1 MIRLLSTRFKF
12 KTLLIFLFLLA
23 AIEPI
28 LKQFGQFGLN
38 FLDILF
44 TIALLTA
51 LYSISGNRKI
61 LISGI
66 LMVAPIFFL
75 GWTDFAYNEF
85 YLSLAIYALG
95 MAFFGFVAVSILI
108 HIVAEEKVTMDLIYG
123 SACVYFLIGFMWS
136 IGYGLIEMLMPG
148 SFSVGGDLLNHMDRT
163 HPSHYGFLNDNLTYF
178 SFITLTTLGYGD
190 IVPLSA
196 PAKSVASLEAIAG
209 QLYIALL
216 VGRLVGLHTSQ
227 SMAEKREI
235 KKLKEICRP
244 LLEKDQAN
252 TQKEP

>member
-1 MIRLLSTRFKF
+1 MIRFLSIRFKF
-12 KTLLIFLFLLA
+12 KTLLILLFLLA
-23 AIEPI
+23 GIDPI
-28 LKQFGQFGLN
+28 LKQFGQFGLS

-66 LMVAPIFFL
+66 VLVAPIFFL
-75 GWTDFAYNEF
+75 GLTGFAKNEF
-85 YLSLAIYALG
+85 YLGLVIYAFG

-136 IGYGLIEMLMPG
+136 IGYGLIEMLLPG
-148 SFSVGGDLLNHMDRT
+148 SFSVGGETLTHMDHT
-163 HPSHYGFLNDNLTYF
+163 SNYGFLNDNLSYF

-227 SMAEKREI
+227 TMAEKREK
-235 KKLKEICRP
+235 KKLKEICKP
-244 LLEKDQAN
+244 LLEKDQ
-252 TQKEP
+252 TTTLKEP

>member
-1 MIRLLSTRFKF
+1 MIHLLSTRFKF

-23 AIEPI
+23 AINPV

-38 FLDILF
+38 FLDVLF

-51 LYSISGNRKI
+51 LYPISGNRKI

-66 LMVAPIFFL
+66 LLVAPIFFL
-75 GWTDFAYNEF
+75 AWTDFAKNEF
-85 YLSLAIYALG
+85 YLGLVIYAFG

-108 HIVAEEKVTMDLIYG
+108 HIVAEESVTMDLIYG
-123 SACVYFLIGFMWS
+123 SACVYFLIGLMWS
-136 IGYGLIEMLMPG
+136 IGYGLIELLIPG
-148 SFSVGGDLLNHMDRT
+148 SFSIGGDILAHMDHT
-163 HPSHYGFLNDNLTYF
+163 SHYGFLNENLSYF

-190 IVPLSA
+190 IIPLSA
-196 PAKSVASLEAIAG
+196 PAKSAASLEAIVG

-227 SMAEKREI
+227 SIAKKRE
-235 KKLKEICRP
+235 KEKLEEICKP
-244 LLEKDQAN
+244 LLEKDRAN
-252 TQKEP
+252 TQKAP

>member
-1 MIRLLSTRFKF
+1 MIRLLSIQFKF

-23 AIEPI
+23 AIDPV

-38 FLDILF
+38 FLDVLF

-66 LMVAPIFFL
+66 LLVAPIIFL
-75 GWTDFAYNEF
+75 GWTDFAKNEF
-85 YLSLAIYALG
+85 YLGLVLYAFG

-108 HIVAEEKVTMDLIYG
+108 HIVAEESVTMDLIYG

-136 IGYGLIEMLMPG
+136 IGYGLIELLIPG
-148 SFSVGGDLLNHMDRT
+148 SFSVDGHVLTRMDYLNQ
-163 HPSHYGFLNDNLTYF
+163 YGFLNDNLTYF

-190 IVPLSA
+190 IIPLSP
-196 PAKSVASLEAIAG
+196 PAKSAASLEAIVG

-216 VGRLVGLHTSQ
+216 VARLVGLHTAQ
-227 SMAEKREI
+227 SMAEKREK
-235 KKLKEICRP
+235 KKLKEICKP
-244 LLEKDQAN
+244 LLEKDQAD

>member
-23 AIEPI
+23 AIDPV

-38 FLDILF
+38 FLDVLF

-66 LMVAPIFFL
+66 LLVAPIFFL
-75 GWTDFAYNEF
+75 GWTDFAKNEF
-85 YLSLAIYALG
+85 YLGLVLYAFG
-95 MAFFGFVAVSILI
+95 MAFFGFVAVSILV
-108 HIVAEEKVTMDLIYG
+108 HIVAEESVTMDLIYG
-123 SACVYFLIGFMWS
+123 SACVYFLLGFVWA
-136 IGYGLIEMLMPG
+136 IGYGLIELLIPG
-148 SFSVGGDLLNHMDRT
+148 SFSVGGHVLTRMDYLGQ
-163 HPSHYGFLNDNLTYF
+163 YGFLNDNLSYF

-190 IVPLSA
+190 IIPLSP
-196 PAKSVASLEAIAG
+196 PAKAAASLEAIVG

-216 VGRLVGLHTSQ
+216 VARLVGLHTSQ
-227 SMAEKREI
+227 SMAEKREK
-235 KKLKEICRP
+235 KKLKEICKP
-244 LLEKDQAN
+244 LLEKDQGN

>member
-23 AIEPI
+23 AIDPV

-66 LMVAPIFFL
+66 LLVAPIFFL
-75 GWTDFAYNEF
+75 GWTDFARNEF
-85 YLSLAIYALG
+85 YLGLVIYVFG

-108 HIVAEEKVTMDLIYG
+108 HIVAEESVTMDLIYG
-123 SACVYFLIGFMWS
+123 SACVYFLIGFVWA
-136 IGYGLIEMLMPG
+136 IGYGLIELLIPG
-148 SFSVGGDLLNHMDRT
+148 SFSIGGDVLART
-163 HPSHYGFLNDNLTYF
+163 DHLSQYGFLNDNLSYF

-190 IVPLSA
+190 IIPLSA
-196 PAKSVASLEAIAG
+196 PAKSAASLEAIVG

-216 VGRLVGLHTSQ
+216 VARLVGLHTSQ
-227 SMAEKREI
+227 SMAEKRE
-235 KKLKEICRP
+235 KKELKEICK
-244 LLEKDQAN
+244 LLEKDQDN
-252 TQKEP
+252 TKKEP